1 MAEMSA
7 PAPSPLADLDVLYTE
22 HAPFLGRTLERL
34 TGPGPHVE
42 RRGRKNRRV
51 ALAMGSL
58 LVPVA
63 VMASV
68 LGVWRLAADL
78 KIAGDFAIAN
88 GLFSH
93 WQVWIASAVV
103 RSPIPASTLSSKKRM
118 PPRWSRFAR

>member
-1 MAEMSA
+1 MI
-7 PAPSPLADLDVLYTE
+7 VRIR
-22 HAPFLGRTLERL
+22 F
-34 TGPGPHVE
+34 GPGPRVE
-42 RRGRKNRRV
+42 RKGRKNRRV

-68 LGVWRLAADL
+68 LGIWRLAADL

-93 WQVWIASAVV
+93 WQVWIASAVALAFLSRLLNRYG
-103 RSPIPASTLSSKKRM
+103 RSDDTATS
-118 PPRWSRFAR
+118 

>member
-1 MAEMSA
+1 MI
-7 PAPSPLADLDVLYTE
+7 VRIR
-22 HAPFLGRTLERL
+22 FGR
-34 TGPGPHVE
+34 GAQVE

-68 LGVWRLAADL
+68 LGIWRLAADL

-103 RSPIPASTLSSKKRM
+103 LSFVARLLNRYGRSDDTATS
-118 PPRWSRFAR
+118 

>member
-1 MAEMSA
+1 MI
-7 PAPSPLADLDVLYTE
+7 VRIR
-22 HAPFLGRTLERL
+22 F
-34 TGPGPHVE
+34 GPGPHVE
-42 RRGRKNRRV
+42 RKGRKNRRM

-103 RSPIPASTLSSKKRM
+103 LAFLARLLNRYGRSDDTATSQ
-118 PPRWSRFAR
+118 

>member
-1 MAEMSA
+1 MI
-7 PAPSPLADLDVLYTE
+7 VRIR
-22 HAPFLGRTLERL
+22 F
-34 TGPGPHVE
+34 GPGPQVE
-42 RRGRKNRRV
+42 RKGRKNRRV

-68 LGVWRLAADL
+68 LGIWRLAADL
-78 KIAGDFAIAN
+78 KIADDFAIAN

-103 RSPIPASTLSSKKRM
+103 LAFLSRLLNRYGRSDDRAY
-118 PPRWSRFAR
+118 